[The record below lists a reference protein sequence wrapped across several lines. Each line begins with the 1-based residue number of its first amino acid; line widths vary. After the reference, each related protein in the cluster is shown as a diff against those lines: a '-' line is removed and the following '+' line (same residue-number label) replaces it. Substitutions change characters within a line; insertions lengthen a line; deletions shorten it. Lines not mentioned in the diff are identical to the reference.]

1 MSFNK
6 KPSKKDV
13 STQDNKKIITDFI
26 NEPVNG
32 TNTYKSN
39 EMSGKELPWVYFD
52 KKSKTR
58 KLFNVRFNQ
67 YYESAYKYFSDK
79 LGYDS
84 YQNFVRGVI
93 EEKLDELIDKETK

>member
-6 KPSKKDV
+6 KPIKTDISNHI
-13 STQDNKKIITDFI
+13 NKQEITDFI

-32 TNTYKSN
+32 TNTYKNSEADN
-39 EMSGKELPWVYFD
+39 KDLPWLEFD
-52 KKSKTR
+52 QKSKTR

-79 LGYDS
+79 LDYDS

-93 EEKLDELIDKETK
+93 EEKLDELIEKESK